1 MTAEPTTTTT
11 TPPPTIVLA
20 GLSVRAAAQAAQR
33 EGFRVLALDAFGDRD
48 TRDACAH
55 WGELALD
62 SAQPWQ
68 IDLASLD
75 AALRNLDTPP
85 GTPLILTSGLAAEG
99 ADAGRWITHW
109 ELDLGLR
116 LAGQRP
122 HNAEPLRDPRRFFAT
137 LDALGIAH
145 PPVTFT
151 PPADPAG
158 WLRKDF
164 GAAGGGHIQR
174 VDPDEADAAAPGPR
188 VYWQREVAGRPL
200 SLTLLADGQRAV
212 LLGINRQRLAPTADA
227 PWRFGGVIGPLPLA
241 SDLAERLQPR
251 LDALATHFHLQG
263 LASVDLIAPAAAP
276 DDPSRALLLEINPR
290 WSASAALYGCDA
302 GAGLIQA
309 HLDACAGRL
318 PHSESFAESFA
329 DALAALR
336 PPPSRLR
343 GVAPLYTDAPLDLDK
358 CRWAA
363 LLAAAQSP
371 GGIRLHDLPMT
382 PRSFVAGE
390 PVCSISAVGSDAAA
404 VDQALQRGLTG
415 WLAFLRGAA
424 CEPPPL

>member
-11 TPPPTIVLA
+11 TTPPTIVLA

-33 EGFRVLALDAFGDRD
+33 EGFQVLALDAFGDRD
-48 TRDACAH
+48 TRDACAQ
-55 WGELALD
+55 WGELALEAD
-62 SAQPWQ
+62 QPWQ
-68 IDLASLD
+68 IDLTGLD
-75 AALRNLDTPP
+75 AALRALDAPP
-85 GTPLILTSGLAAEG
+85 GTPLMLTSGLAAEG
-99 ADAGRWITHW
+99 ADAGRWITRW

-174 VDPDEADAAAPGPR
+174 VRPDEADVAAPGPR
-188 VYWQREVAGRPL
+188 VYWQREVAGAPL
-200 SLTLLADGQRAV
+200 SLTLLADGQRAA

-227 PWRFGGVIGPLPLA
+227 PWRFGGVIGPLPLPPE
-241 SDLAERLQPR
+241 LAERLQPR
-251 LDALATHFHLQG
+251 LDALAAHFHLQG

-290 WSASAALYGCDA
+290 WSASAALYGGDA
-302 GAGLIQA
+302 GTGLIQA

-318 PHSESFAESFA
+318 P
-329 DALAALR
+329 DAASLAALR
-336 PPPSRLR
+336 PPPGRLR
-343 GVAPLYTDAPLDLDK
+343 GVAPLYTDAPLDLDER
-358 CRWAA
+358 RWAV
-363 LLAAAQSP
+363 LVDAARSA
-371 GGIRLHDLPMT
+371 GGTRLHDLPAT
-382 PRSFVAGE
+382 PRHFGAGE
-390 PVCSISAVGSDAAA
+390 PVCSISAVGGNAAA
-404 VDQALQRGLTG
+404 VEQALQLDLIG
-415 WLAFLRGAA
+415 WLAFLHGAA
-424 CEPPPL
+424 SEPPPPL